1 MKKIAL
7 IMAMS
12 SVFALTACQKEV
24 TEVQKGSTV
33 EVKTQKLTTHNAA
46 DVKADME
53 KIQALAMAQEQK
65 AGDLNARLTAALES
79 ENEDDVK
86 KLFPEFKAAMLDNL
100 NELKTVNLKSTEVTS
115 LRNKLNEMT
124 HLGLELQEKLLDPNV
139 KPESLQA
146 LQVKG
151 AQIQQEIM
159 AISQNIQ
166 ILSLQA
172 EGAIQQIPAPTQE
185 QAQ

>member
-1 MKKIAL
+1 
-7 IMAMS
+7 
-12 SVFALTACQKEV
+12 
-24 TEVQKGSTV
+24 
-33 EVKTQKLTTHNAA
+33 
-46 DVKADME
+46 ME

-146 LQVKG
+146 
-151 AQIQQEIM
+151 
-159 AISQNIQ
+159 
-166 ILSLQA
+166 